1 MIKVIGDIMLDRWI
15 LGSADRMSPEA
26 PVPVL
31 KEQSQEYSVG
41 GAGNLALNLANLSV
55 DVSLHGAVGSDKEG
69 YKIIELLKDCNT
81 LSSNVSFDNELTTTK
96 TRLVGQGGQHILRWD
111 RETHYQGDT
120 KKSLNVNNDDVVV
133 VSDYNK

>member
-1 MIKVIGDIMLDRWI
+1 MLDRWI

-96 TRLVGQGGQHILRWD
+96 
-111 RETHYQGDT
+111 
-120 KKSLNVNNDDVVV
+120 KSLEI
-133 VSDYNK
+133 SK